1 MESICMVVNETVH
14 SFESQ
19 YNLGKEASKDVLL
32 YCRPTV
38 ERYYFGK
45 LYDKLFAMYAIK
57 NQDGDKLF

>member
-1 MESICMVVNETVH
+1 MVVNETVN
-14 SFESQ
+14 SFESN

-57 NQDGDKLF
+57 N